1 MQNFYPTEKK
11 KIQKFKNM
19 FWNVVHVF
27 WQIAEKKLSAID
39 RSYFILEKKIFEKE
53 TYMLNINIMLI
64 WYFMSLM
71 REVQTWLCWLLQ
83 WYIYDMEN
91 ISPCIIFETDEVLCI
106 WIFILP
112 ETLIHSGYL
121 YYLIKGTYVVLSN
134 LFCQVRNLD
143 LENMPVFH

>member
-11 KIQKFKNM
+11 KYKNSKICFEMLYMYFGKLQKKNCQLLTGLTL
-19 FWNVVHVF
+19 FL
-27 WQIAEKKLSAID
+27 K
-39 RSYFILEKKIFEKE
+39 KKIFEKE

-83 WYIYDMEN
+83 WHIYDMEN